1 MKGWKYMKRKI
12 YDELTKWKQ
21 ESNGEVAILI
31 DGARRIGKSYIA
43 EQFAKENYKTYIF
56 IKNFRYNENAIL
68 CSTLRVN
75 DYWSK

>member
-43 EQFAKENYKTYIF
+43 EQFAKENYKTYIL
-56 IKNFRYNENAIL
+56 IHVQQKRSNSNRKSINRNV
-68 CSTLRVN
+68 RR
-75 DYWSK
+75 

>member
-43 EQFAKENYKTYIF
+43 EQFAKEDSSF
-56 IKNFRYNENAIL
+56 IKQNYMKE
-68 CSTLRVN
+68 
-75 DYWSK
+75 KQ